1 MKKLFVT
8 LVLSCM
14 ICSAFSQKTFNQIHF
29 KSYNTYQS
37 SLDFNGDIQG
47 PVNYLKGTIDINS
60 KDSVININPQ
70 GQNPLTY
77 KIITIGEE
85 WTNSSDERFL
95 SIQCKDAE
103 GKNCDAK
110 IKRTKN
116 KSYMEFIVSYGRQ
129 SVFYT
134 CDYLNKL

>member
-1 MKKLFVT
+1 
-8 LVLSCM
+8 
-14 ICSAFSQKTFNQIHF
+14 
-29 KSYNTYQS
+29 
-37 SLDFNGDIQG
+37 LDFNGDSQG

-60 KDSVININPQ
+60 KDSVITITPQ
-70 GQNPLTY
+70 GQSPLTY
-77 KIITIGEE
+77 KIILIEEE
-85 WTNSSDERFL
+85 WTNSSDERF
-95 SIQCKDAE
+95 ITIKCKDAD
-103 GKNCDAK
+103 GKYFDAK